1 MTRSHQQQPFSP
13 LSLSAFDL
21 SAERG
26 FLPATDPLEDI
37 PDEPVLNQLGAEL
50 PKLLT
55 ARQVRQIIQDRKEV
69 MRAVADDWG
78 LDAFRCAMRTLS
90 FSGHAYVWE
99 DPDHPASRLPASLA
113 VPWHAVAQQL
123 GRPPVLSYASYAMHN
138 WRRLDPQKPIELGN
152 IVLLQN
158 FLGGLDEEWF
168 VLVHVEIEAEAG
180 PGLMGLVQA
189 QNAAQEKREEDVL
202 QGLYALATAQ
212 EAMRE
217 TLLRMP
223 ERCDPYVYYN
233 RVRPYIHG
241 WKNSPALPEG
251 LVYEGVAAYE
261 ERPQQFRGETGSQ
274 SSIVPALDAGLGV
287 PHADDPLTQYL
298 EEMRDYMPPRHRAFV
313 TALEARVDAQQR
325 PLLYGYARDHQRKN
339 PELWKAFCTCVDLLA
354 QFREIHVGYAERYI
368 FRQHQ
373 SHASNPTAVGTGG
386 TPFMPYLNKHL
397 EETKS
402 LVQD

>member
-1 MTRSHQQQPFSP
+1 MTTSHPRPLPP
-13 LSLSAFDL
+13 LSLAAFDI

-26 FLPATDPLEDI
+26 FLPATDPLGHI
-37 PDEPVLNQLGAEL
+37 SGEPVLNQIIVEL
-50 PKLLT
+50 PKLLI
-55 ARQVRQIIQDRKEV
+55 ARQFRRLSRERKE
-69 MRAVADDWG
+69 AVATAADDWG
-78 LDAFRCAMRTLS
+78 LDVFRSAMRTLS
-90 FSGHAYVWE
+90 FAGHAYVWE
-99 DPDHPASRLPASLA
+99 DPDHPASSLPASLA
-113 VPWHAVAQQL
+113 IAWHSVAQQL
-123 GRPPVLSYASYAMHN
+123 GRPPVLSYASYALHN
-138 WRRLDPQKPIELGN
+138 WRRLDPHKPIELGN
-152 IVLLQN
+152 IVLMQN

-168 VLVHVEIEAEAG
+168 ILVHIEIEAEAG
-180 PGLMGLVQA
+180 TGLVGLVQA
-189 QNAAQEKREEDVL
+189 HNAAQNDKEEGVL
-202 QGLYALATAQ
+202 QGLYALAAAQ
-212 EAMRE
+212 EAMRD

-223 ERCDPYVYYN
+223 ERCDPYIYYS

-241 WKNSPALPEG
+241 WKNSPTLPEG
-251 LVYEGVAAYE
+251 LVYEGVAVYG

-298 EEMRDYMPPRHRAFV
+298 QEMLDYMPPRHRAFV
-313 TALEARVDAQQR
+313 AALEARVDAQQR
-325 PLLYGYARDHQRKN
+325 PLLYGYVRDRKARHPD
-339 PELWKAFCTCVDLLA
+339 LWKAFCVCVDLLA

-397 EETKS
+397 EETKR

>member
-1 MTRSHQQQPFSP
+1 MTIPQQQPLSP
-13 LSLSAFDL
+13 IALSSFDL
-21 SAERG
+21 SPERG
-26 FLPATDPLEDI
+26 FLPAADPLESI
-37 PDEPVLNQLGAEL
+37 PEEPILNQLGADL

-55 ARQVRQIIQDRKEV
+55 ARQFRTIIRDRNQV
-69 MRAVADDWG
+69 MGEVADEWG
-78 LDAFRCAMRTLS
+78 LDAYRCAMRTLS
-90 FSGHAYVWE
+90 FVGHAYVWE
-99 DPDHPASRLPASLA
+99 DPDHPASHLPACLA
-113 VPWHAVAQQL
+113 IPWHRVSEQL
-123 GRPPVLSYASYAMHN
+123 GRPPVLSYASYALHN
-138 WRRLDPQKPIELGN
+138 WRRLDPQKAIELGN

-168 VLVHVEIEAEAG
+168 VLVHVEIESEAG
-180 PGLMGLVQA
+180 PALLGLVQA
-189 QNAAQEKREEDVL
+189 QNASQENREDDVL
-202 QGLYALATAQ
+202 EGLCSLATAQ

-251 LVYEGVAAYE
+251 LVYEGVMAHAG
-261 ERPQQFRGETGSQ
+261 RPQQFRGETGSQ

-287 PHADDPLTQYL
+287 THADDPLTQYL
-298 EEMRDYMPPRHRAFV
+298 VEMRDYMPPRHRAFV
-313 TALEARVDAQQR
+313 TALEARLDEHRR
-325 PLLYGYARDHQRKN
+325 PLLYGYVRDRQRKN
-339 PELWKAFCTCVDLLA
+339 PALWKAFCACVDLLA
-354 QFREIHVGYAERYI
+354 QFREVHIGYAERYI

-386 TPFMPYLNKHL
+386 TPFMQYLNKHL
-397 EETKS
+397 EETKC

>member
-1 MTRSHQQQPFSP
+1 MTTSQPPLSP
-13 LSLSAFDL
+13 LLLSVFDI

-26 FLPATDPLEDI
+26 FLPTADPLADI
-37 PDEPVLNQLGAEL
+37 PDETVLNQLGADL

-55 ARQVRQIIQDRKEV
+55 ARQFRHFVHDRQEV
-69 MRAVADDWG
+69 MGPVADEWG
-78 LDAFRCAMRTLS
+78 LETYRCAMRTLS
-90 FSGHAYVWE
+90 FAGHAYVWE
-99 DPDHPASRLPASLA
+99 DPDHPANHLPACLA
-113 VPWHAVAQQL
+113 LPWHAVAQQL
-123 GRPPVLSYASYAMHN
+123 GRPPILSYASYALHN
-138 WRRLDPQKPIELGN
+138 WRRLDLQKPVELGN

-189 QNAAQEKREEDVL
+189 QNAAQDNKEEEVL
-202 QGLYALATAQ
+202 LGLRALATAQ

-251 LVYEGVAAYE
+251 LVYEGVVNYE
-261 ERPQQFRGETGSQ
+261 GRAQHFRGETGSQ

-287 PHADDPLTQYL
+287 SHADDPLTQYL
-298 EEMRDYMPPRHRAFV
+298 NEMRDYMPPRHRGFV
-313 TALEARVDAQQR
+313 TALEARVDARQR
-325 PLLYGYARDHQRKN
+325 PLLYGYARDRQRKH
-339 PELWKAFCTCVDLLA
+339 PELWKAFCVCVDLLA

-397 EETKS
+397 EETKR

>member
-1 MTRSHQQQPFSP
+1 MTTSHQPQP

-26 FLPATDPLEDI
+26 FLPMTDPLKDI
-37 PDEPVLNQLGAEL
+37 PDEPVLNQLGADL

-55 ARQVRQIIQDRKEV
+55 ARHFRHVIQDRKEI
-69 MRAVADDWG
+69 MGAVADEWG
-78 LDAFRCAMRTLS
+78 LDAYRCAMRTLS
-90 FSGHAYVWE
+90 FAAHAYVWE
-99 DPDHPASRLPASLA
+99 DPDHPATRLPACLA
-113 VPWHAVAQQL
+113 LPWHTVAQQL
-123 GRPPVLSYASYAMHN
+123 GRPPVLSYASYALHN
-138 WRRLDPQKPIELGN
+138 WRRLDPQKPVELGN

-168 VLVHVEIEAEAG
+168 VLVHVEIEAKAG

-189 QNAAQEKREEDVL
+189 HNAAQENREEDVL
-202 QGLYALATAQ
+202 QGLRALATAQ

-261 ERPQQFRGETGSQ
+261 GRPQQLRGETGSQ

-298 EEMRDYMPPRHRAFV
+298 VEMRDYMPPRHRAFV
-313 TALEARVDAQQR
+313 STLERRVDTRQR
-325 PLLYGYARDHQRKN
+325 PLLYGYARDRQSKN
-339 PELWKAFCTCVDLLA
+339 PELWKAFCACVDLLA
-354 QFREIHVGYAERYI
+354 QFREIHIGYAERYI

-397 EETKS
+397 DETKR
-402 LVQD
+402 LVQE

>member
-1 MTRSHQQQPFSP
+1 MTPSHQQQP
-13 LSLSAFDL
+13 LSSLSHSAFDI

-26 FLPATDPLEDI
+26 FLPAADPLEDV
-37 PDEPVLNQLGAEL
+37 PDEPVLNQLGADL

-55 ARQVRQIIQDRKEV
+55 ARRFRQIIQDRKAV
-69 MRAVADDWG
+69 MGAVADDWG
-78 LDAFRCAMRTLS
+78 LDAYRCAMRTLS
-90 FSGHAYVWE
+90 FCGHAYVWE
-99 DPDHPASRLPASLA
+99 DPDHPATCLPGSLA
-113 VPWHAVAQQL
+113 LPWHTVAQQL
-123 GRPPVLSYASYAMHN
+123 GRPPVLSYASYALYN
-138 WRRLDPQKPIELGN
+138 WRRLDPQKPVELGN

-168 VLVHVEIEAEAG
+168 VLVHIEIEAKAA
-180 PGLMGLVQA
+180 PGLVGLVQA
-189 QNAAQEKREEDVL
+189 QNAAQHNREDDVL
-202 QGLYALATAQ
+202 QGLRALATAQ

-241 WKNSPALPEG
+241 WKNNPALPEG
-251 LVYEGVAAYE
+251 LVYEGVEAYE
-261 ERPQQFRGETGSQ
+261 ARPQQLRGETGSQ

-325 PLLYGYARDHQRKN
+325 PLVYGYARDRQRRN
-339 PELWKAFCTCVDLLA
+339 PELWKAFCACVDLLA
-354 QFREIHVGYAERYI
+354 QFREIHIGYAERYI

-373 SHASNPTAVGTGG
+373 SHTSNPVAVGTGG
-386 TPFMPYLNKHL
+386 TPFMPYLSKHL
-397 EETKS
+397 DETKR
-402 LVQD
+402 LIQD